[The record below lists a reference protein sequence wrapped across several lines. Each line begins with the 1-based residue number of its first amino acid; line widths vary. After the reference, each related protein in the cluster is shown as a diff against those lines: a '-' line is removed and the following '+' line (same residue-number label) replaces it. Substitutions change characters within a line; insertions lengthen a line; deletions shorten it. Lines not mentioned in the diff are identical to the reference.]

1 MSNLKLKIN
10 MKKLFISLGLAAI
23 MFAPS
28 CSTDFAENDTLLN
41 GADNGIVEGVVEE
54 AAGFITVGIDNTD
67 TRLSVGEEAE
77 GRIPLYW
84 NTGDKL
90 VINRTIETL
99 AISEEYN
106 GKNVATFGLSEA
118 NLAKVTYPITL
129 MYPASV
135 STNSDK
141 HFYIPTE
148 QAYLQGH
155 LSNGYGILMGKAENE
170 GDAVNLQHMC
180 GYLKV
185 SLTGS
190 TTVKKVMLRTA
201 GHEPLSGFFKHNGTA
216 TEIGMTSYTASGL
229 ADGYYNSPV
238 ISIDSAEGIVLSGEA
253 TDFYFAIPEG
263 EYSKGFVL
271 HVLDSNN
278 KQHRVKAYSTGKT
291 IEAGVMIKMPALS
304 VNCEK
309 NWGLYDG
316 NELVSFGRTLDKNAW
331 LGVGEETIYLRND
344 IDMQNE
350 DLTDIPEDSYHRA
363 LIGFRAD
370 YKNDKIK
377 VFEGKKSDT
386 ENYTIYNFRKTT
398 DTDGGLL
405 FARVPDYLTVQNVTL
420 GKTIDDPTTD
430 ANEADSYVS
439 LDLNETDY
447 AYTSTF
453 SYVVVGTVKNCVNN
467 ASVIGKATASNGLKV
482 GTFSGS
488 SDTSTGTIEGC
499 INNGSIII
507 DAKNTVKT
515 NYVGGF
521 AALNYGTIKNC
532 RNNGKIKISNAS
544 AETTNIGGIAGYTTS
559 DCQTITCSNYGEVS
573 AVSTASELRISG
585 IVGCSKTSLS
595 SSVNHGAVS
604 SSTSSAKTY
613 VGGVCAY
620 NTTDAVELASCDN
633 YGSVSIS
640 GSTSNAYVGGI
651 VGANNM
657 KVTSCNNHG
666 TVNATN
672 VYATYI
678 GGISGYNLAVRDIN
692 SCVNHTTATITI
704 NGNSGGTV
712 KVGGINGGG
721 CEKANGVSNT
731 ITSCIN
737 RGAINVN
744 NLTGGYQYI
753 GGVLGTSDPMLYSSC
768 NYGNITV
775 NCPSGKLRVGGL
787 GGYIT
792 NCYLAEG
799 STTYNT
805 AECDITITSA
815 GTDSTIGGITAYS
828 NNSTK
833 TYVSYKGTI
842 TSNATNSKVYVGG
855 LAGTANGSTWKSCY
869 LNVNMVNNGAA
880 AFALIASGSVSG
892 SSNYNLTLGATAA
905 PVSISKKSKF
915 LGTSVSEELISDKP
929 ATGKIHLIA
938 DAPYTTLSVTKTN
951 LVYVD

>member
-1 MSNLKLKIN
+1 MR
-10 MKKLFISLGLAAI
+10 KLFISLGLAAI

-28 CSTDFAENDTLLN
+28 CTTGPEDSNLPANGLT
-41 GADNGIVEGVVEE
+41 GADETTTES
-54 AAGFITVGIDNTD
+54 AAAYINVSIDNSNPD
-67 TRLSVGEEAE
+67 VRISLGEESE
-77 GRIPLYW
+77 NNVPLYW
-84 NTGDKL
+84 DKGDQL
-90 VINRTIETL
+90 VINHTIATNPL
-99 AISEEYN
+99 TEEFD
-106 GKNVATFGLSEA
+106 GQAFGSFGLSEEA
-118 NLAKVTYPITL
+118 LSNITYPITV

-135 STNSDK
+135 AVEGDTK
-141 HFYIPTE
+141 KFYIPTE
-148 QAYLQGH
+148 QTYLQGH
-155 LSNGYGILMGKAENE
+155 LSNGYGILKGQATTATEDIK
-170 GDAVNLQHMC
+170 LKHLC
-180 GYLKV
+180 GYVKV

-190 TTVKKVMLRTA
+190 TTIKKIMLRTA
-201 GHEPLSGFFKHNGTA
+201 GHEAISGYFKHND
-216 TEIGMTSYTASGL
+216 TETETGMTTYMETGF
-229 ADGYYNSPV
+229 ADGYYSSPV
-238 ISIDSAEGIVLSGEA
+238 IAIDCGENGVTLSSEA
-253 TDFYFAIPEG
+253 TDFYFALPAG
-263 EYSKGFVL
+263 AYSKGFV
-271 HVLDSNN
+271 VYILDSNN

-573 AVSTASELRISG
+573 AVSTASELRIGG

-721 CEKANGVSNT
+721 CEKADGVSNT

-855 LAGTANGSTWKSCY
+855 LAGTANGSTWKSCN
-869 LNVNMVNNGAA
+869 LNVNMINNGAA

-892 SSNYNLTLGATAA
+892 SSNYKLTLGAADA
-905 PVSISKKSKF
+905 PVSISKQSKF